1 MYDLVYAVNQQYPEK
16 GSPGGLLILTK
27 FAELVADSNN
37 PRLRISNKR
46 IQAMTRMSE
55 RTVDKHLKEL
65 KAANFLVPLEDKN
78 AKHTGNL
85 PTLYELRLPEGFNR
99 EEVMKRHL
107 MKYYGGKYFAQSH
120 IDATYLELGDKEGNG
135 KMLPPVSAEVVAY
148 TEASEIDKPMSE
160 IDKKASKFDKEVSK
174 IDPYNNIKNIKSNN
188 NKPNVSA
195 DAVDDDFLKKYCE
208 DTNLSPKLFKKH
220 GITSENVHLLEKC
233 ITFWNDAIEN
243 SGKTI
248 KNPTGFLVNII
259 KDTVTKGKFDDKRWI
274 SKHEPKAPT
283 FDEVQQKLRKEQERV
298 AEQNKNYKY
307 PKEVIS
313 AAQKITQTALDKF
326 NIKVNENNIRDLLNR
341 YLNAKPKL
349 ATKVADDFEKNCNL
363 VNKTEEGVTDWLR
376 NSILCAIGINN

>member
-1 MYDLVYAVNQQYPEK
+1 
-16 GSPGGLLILTK
+16 
-27 FAELVADSNN
+27 
-37 PRLRISNKR
+37 
-46 IQAMTRMSE
+46 
-55 RTVDKHLKEL
+55 
-65 KAANFLVPLEDKN
+65 
-78 AKHTGNL
+78 
-85 PTLYELRLPEGFNR
+85 
-99 EEVMKRHL
+99 
-107 MKYYGGKYFAQSH
+107 
-120 IDATYLELGDKEGNG
+120 
-135 KMLPPVSAEVVAY
+135 MLPPVSAEVVAD

-160 IDKKASKFDKEVSK
+160 IDKDASK
-174 IDPYNNIKNIKSNN
+174 IDPYNNIKNIKNNN

-298 AEQNKNYKY
+298 AEQDANYEY
-307 PKEVIS
+307 PKEIIS
-313 AAQKITQTALDKF
+313 AAEKITQTSLDKF

-349 ATKVADDFEKNCNL
+349 AAKVADDFEKNCSL